1 MREELPLDLGLGNIM
16 FFMALEWKGLHRTKE
31 KKPGFISAVHDARYL
46 LEQMPPKAQGAS
58 WSSWYPVLLFIT
70 LLPST
75 MLHICPISSGHI
87 NLGCAQYCILHQTH
101 HHVKYSV
108 FP

>member
-58 WSSWYPVLLFIT
+58 WSS
-70 LLPST
+70 
-75 MLHICPISSGHI
+75 
-87 NLGCAQYCILHQTH
+87 
-101 HHVKYSV
+101 
-108 FP
+108 